1 VALALAAF
9 TGLLEGK
16 EARPTPGRPGDG
28 ARNCRQAG
36 ISGSLP
42 FEAVPEGRDG
52 VTPALVLA
60 NQDGPE
66 FELASWRAV
75 LSRQALQEP
84 QAIAI
89 ETAKNPLLQ
98 ARGNHAAQQVLA
110 QTTRGHASEHQPP
123 LPPQCIGL
131 EQTHALDLSRDCG
144 RLSPAPHVRRS
155 ARQQ

>member
-1 VALALAAF
+1 LALALAAF
-9 TGLLEGK
+9 TGSLQGK
-16 EARPTPGRPGDG
+16 EARPAPGRPGDG
-28 ARNCRQAG
+28 ARYRRQAG

-42 FEAVPEGRDG
+42 LEAVAEGGDG

-66 FELASWRAV
+66 FELPRWRTV
-75 LSRQALQEP
+75 LSRQASQEP

-98 ARGNHAAQQVLA
+98 MCGNHAAQQVLA

-123 LPPQCIGL
+123 LPPQCIEL

-155 ARQQ
+155 AGQQ